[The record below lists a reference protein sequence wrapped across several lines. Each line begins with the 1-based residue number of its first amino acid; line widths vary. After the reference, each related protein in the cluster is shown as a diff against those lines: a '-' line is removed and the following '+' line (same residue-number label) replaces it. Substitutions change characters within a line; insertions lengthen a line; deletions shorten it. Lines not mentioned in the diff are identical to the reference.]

1 MLKYVGNGSFL
12 PDVPARDLSDEEAR
26 KFGEE
31 DLLKSGL
38 YKREIQV
45 HREFKRAKEK
55 EGDS

>member
-12 PDVPARDLSDEEAR
+12 PGVPARDLSDEEAS

-31 DLLKSGL
+31 GLIKSGL
-38 YKREIQV
+38 YKREIQI
-45 HREFKRAKEK
+45 HKEFKRQKEK